1 MKMNL
6 NVDDAKVILFSDSS
20 MNIGG
25 QELQALQQMRSL
37 NSLGYKTI
45 LLCKPKSAISIR
57 ARSDGIA
64 VQEIPF
70 RNAFHIPSLKQ
81 LFGLVKEK
89 NPVTIFCH
97 GSHDALIC
105 ALVGMVQAFR
115 TGKRAPVFRV
125 KTFQHGYPLSFA
137 YNYLFSGTVIPS
149 YYLRSRF
156 LVNPAINPNKLRVVY
171 PGIDFSE
178 LDSAPEQLP
187 DDVLNWLAL
196 RPGPVIS
203 HGAIL
208 RGEKGHSTILKALV
222 KVKKVIPDVRY
233 LIAGEGQDKP
243 LLEAEIAALDL
254 SENVLLTGI
263 LKKIAPL
270 LRKSDLAV
278 LPSLVEPLGMFQIE
292 AQYLEVP
299 TIASRVGGIPE
310 TMQDQETGLMIES
323 GNVEEWA
330 KAIIWMLSNQE
341 PAKQMAK
348 SGKQMVIEKFS
359 LDANT
364 KSLIS
369 LFEKA

>member
-1 MKMNL
+1 M
-6 NVDDAKVILFSDSS
+6 DDAKVILFSDSS

-37 NSLGYKTI
+37 NMLGYETI

-70 RNAFHIPSLKQ
+70 RNAFHIPSLMK
-81 LFGLVKEK
+81 LLGLVKVRK
-89 NPVTIFCH
+89 PAAMFCH

-105 ALVGMVQAFR
+105 ALVGMVQVLLGR
-115 TGKRAPVFRV
+115 KRIPVFRV

-149 YYLRSRF
+149 HYLRSRF
-156 LVNPAINPNKLRVVY
+156 LANPAINPNKLRVVY
-171 PGIDFSE
+171 PGIDFSA
-178 LDSAPEQLP
+178 LDSVSEQLP
-187 DDVLNWLAL
+187 DHVLSWLASH
-196 RPGPVIS
+196 PGPLIS

-222 KVKKVIPDVRY
+222 DVKKAIPNVRY

-243 LLEAEIAALDL
+243 LLEAEIATLGL
-254 SENVLLTGI
+254 GENVLLTGI

-310 TMQDQETGLMIES
+310 TMLDQETGLMIEP
-323 GNVEEWA
+323 GNVKQWVN
-330 KAIIWMLSNQE
+330 AIVWMLSNSE
-341 PAKQMAK
+341 SAKQMAK
-348 SGKQMVIEKFS
+348 AGKKMVIEKFS
-359 LDANT
+359 LNANT
-364 KSLIS
+364 SALID
-369 LFEKA
+369 LFEKN

>member
-1 MKMNL
+1 MNG
-6 NVDDAKVILFSDSS
+6 AKVILFSDSS

-25 QELQALQQMRSL
+25 QELQALQQMRAL
-37 NSLGYKTI
+37 NTLGYETI

-57 ARSDGIA
+57 ARGDGIA

-70 RNAFHIPSLKQ
+70 RNAFHIPSLMK
-81 LFGLVKEK
+81 LFSLVQEK
-89 NPVTIFCH
+89 SPLAMFCH

-105 ALVGMVQAFR
+105 ALVGMVQVPLGR
-115 TGKRAPVFRV
+115 KRIPVFRV

-137 YNYLFSGTVIPS
+137 YNYLFSGTIIPS
-149 YYLRSRF
+149 SYLRSRF
-156 LVNPAINPNKLRVVY
+156 LDNPSINSNKLQVVY
-171 PGIDFSE
+171 PGIDFSA
-178 LDSAPEQLP
+178 LDCSTDPLP
-187 DDVLNWLAL
+187 DHVLNWLDAH
-196 RPGPVIS
+196 PGQVIS

-222 KVKKVIPDVRY
+222 EVKRHIPNVRY
-233 LIAGEGQDKP
+233 LIAGEGQDKS
-243 LLEAEIAALDL
+243 LLEAEIAALGL
-254 SENVLLTGI
+254 TENVLLTGI
-263 LKKIAPL
+263 LKRIAPL

-310 TMQDQETGLMIES
+310 TMLNQETGLMIEP
-323 GNVEEWA
+323 GNVEQWA
-330 KAIIWMLSNQE
+330 QAIIWMLSNPE

-348 SGKQMVIEKFS
+348 AGRQMVVEKFS

-369 LFEKA
+369 LFKKA

>member
-1 MKMNL
+1 M
-6 NVDDAKVILFSDSS
+6 
-20 MNIGG
+20 
-25 QELQALQQMRSL
+25 
-37 NSLGYKTI
+37 
-45 LLCKPKSAISIR
+45 
-57 ARSDGIA
+57 
-64 VQEIPF
+64 
-70 RNAFHIPSLKQ
+70 
-81 LFGLVKEK
+81 
-89 NPVTIFCH
+89 
-97 GSHDALIC
+97 
-105 ALVGMVQAFR
+105 
-115 TGKRAPVFRV
+115 
-125 KTFQHGYPLSFA
+125 
-137 YNYLFSGTVIPS
+137 
-149 YYLRSRF
+149 
-156 LVNPAINPNKLRVVY
+156 
-171 PGIDFSE
+171 
-178 LDSAPEQLP
+178 P
-187 DDVLNWLAL
+187 DDVLNWLAS

-233 LIAGEGQDKP
+233 LIAGEGQDKL

-310 TMQDQETGLMIES
+310 AMQDQETGLMIEA

-341 PAKQMAK
+341 PAKQMAR

>member
-1 MKMNL
+1 MDL
-6 NVDDAKVILFSDSS
+6 NMGDAKVVLFSDSS

-37 NSLGYKTI
+37 NMLGYQTI
-45 LLCKPKSAISIR
+45 LLCKPKSAISVR
-57 ARSDGIA
+57 ARSDSIA
-64 VQEIPF
+64 VQEISF
-70 RNAFHIPSLKQ
+70 RNAFHVPSLIK
-81 LFGLVKEK
+81 LLRLVKVK
-89 NPVTIFCH
+89 NPIAMFCH

-105 ALVGMVQAFR
+105 VLVGMMQVLR

-149 YYLRSRF
+149 NYLRSRF
-156 LVNPAINPNKLRVVY
+156 LVNPAIDPNKLRVVY
-171 PGIDFSE
+171 PGIDFSA
-178 LDSAPEQLP
+178 LDSASEQLP
-187 DDVLNWLAL
+187 TNILTWLASH
-196 RPGPVIS
+196 PGPVMS

-208 RGEKGHSTILKALV
+208 RGEKGHGTILKALV
-222 KVKKVIPDVRY
+222 EVKKVIPNVRY

-243 LLEAEIAALDL
+243 LLEAEIAVLGL
-254 SENVLLTGI
+254 GENVLLTGI

-310 TMQDQETGLMIES
+310 TMLDQQTGLMIEP
-323 GNVEEWA
+323 GNVEQWA
-330 KAIIWMLSNQE
+330 NAIIWMLSNPE

-348 SGKQMVIEKFS
+348 AGKKMVVEKFS
-359 LDANT
+359 LNT
-364 KSLIS
+364 NTNSLIG
-369 LFEKA
+369 LFEKN

>member
-1 MKMNL
+1 MN
-6 NVDDAKVILFSDSS
+6 DAKVVLFSESS
-20 MNIGG
+20 INIGG

-37 NSLGYKTI
+37 NALGYKTI
-45 LLCKPKSAISIR
+45 LLCKPNSAISIR
-57 ARSDGIA
+57 ARSDSIA

-70 RNAFHIPSLKQ
+70 RNAFHIPSLLKI
-81 LFGLVKEK
+81 LILVRKK
-89 NPVTIFCH
+89 NPVAMFCH

-105 ALVGMVQAFR
+105 ALVGIVQLFWMGR
-115 TGKRAPVFRV
+115 RISIFRV

-149 YYLRSRF
+149 HYLRSRF
-156 LVNPAINPNKLRVVY
+156 LANPSINPIKLQVVY
-171 PGIDFSE
+171 PGIDFSA
-178 LDSAPEQLP
+178 LDSASEQLP
-187 DDVLNWLAL
+187 AHVLSWLASH
-196 RPGPVIS
+196 PGPVIS

-222 KVKKVIPDVRY
+222 EVKKVIPNVRY

-254 SENVLLTGI
+254 LENVLLTGI
-263 LKKIAPL
+263 LEKIAPL

-299 TIASRVGGIPE
+299 TIASKVGGIPE
-310 TMQDQETGLMIES
+310 TMLDQQTGLMIEP
-323 GNVEEWA
+323 GNVEQWA
-330 KAIIWMLSNQE
+330 NAIVWLLLNSE

-348 SGKQMVIEKFS
+348 AGKKMVVEKFS
-359 LDANT
+359 LNANIS
-364 KSLIS
+364 SLIG
-369 LFEKA
+369 LFEKN